1 MENFKGFNKELSDH
15 DLGLVEKCDYDTK
28 LAVTAWVFKNIVDH
42 ATSGGSFR
50 YLIYDRLGFE
60 IDSYV
65 PLYLAGGME
74 ISNEFDMT
82 RMEEIKNHVVEN
94 KIESMKKII
103 HLCDE
108 PDCFDDISTGWP
120 SDNGY
125 RRTCSNHY
133 RVDEKAKNT
142 QTHNEGKNNV

>member
-1 MENFKGFNKELSDH
+1 MENFEGFNKELSDY

-50 YLIYDRLGFE
+50 YLIYSRLGFGM
-60 IDSYV
+60 DSYV

-74 ISNEFDMT
+74 ISNEFDMHK
-82 RMEEIKNHVVEN
+82 MEEIKNHVVEN
-94 KIESMKKII
+94 KIESMKKLIR
-103 HLCDE
+103 LCDE
-108 PDCFDDISTGWP
+108 PDCFDDVSTGWQ

-125 RRTCSNHY
+125 RQTCGAHY
-133 RVDEKAKNT
+133 ARRE
-142 QTHNEGKNNV
+142 H